1 MPEISIVDTR
11 NMIRAVKHKYDTDL
25 SFFSLTPLRYKLDR
39 IIRAHYLKFP
49 DILVSRLLEDKGF
62 FEEFMHEILNTQPE
76 LFRDP
81 ELWINFKDTILHQ
94 LNGLFGQFNI
104 WLQGCS
110 GCNELYSLIILLT
123 ECGFRKKSNIFI
135 SYNSEYTQSAIF
147 NINSSY
153 KSSDINMDNL
163 NKVFPEID
171 KKKYFEQEEDKYKIK
186 KSILDNIL
194 NFKQENI
201 FQSPNKTFN
210 LILFRNK
217 LINYSLTAQNQIIK
231 NLSASL
237 EKNGILVLGYRENI
251 SNFLNSSEDISALYA
266 DENIFKK
273 N

>member
-1 MPEISIVDTR
+1 MV
-11 NMIRAVKHKYDTDL
+11 N
-25 SFFSLTPLRYKLDR
+25 R
-39 IIRAHYLKFP
+39 I
-49 DILVSRLLEDKGF
+49 LEDKVF
-62 FEEFMHEILNTQPE
+62 FEEFVHELLNTQPE

-81 ELWINFKDTILHQ
+81 ELWVNFKETILHQ
-94 LNGLFGQFNI
+94 LNGLFSQFNI

-123 ECGFRKKSNIFI
+123 ECGFREKSNIFV
-135 SYNSEYTQSAIF
+135 SYNSEYTQSEIY

-163 NKVFPEID
+163 NKVFPGID
-171 KKKYFEQEEDKYKIK
+171 KEKYFERKEENYKIK
-186 KSILDNIL
+186 KSILNNIID
-194 NFKQENI
+194 FKHENI

-231 NLSASL
+231 NLTASL

-251 SNFLNSSEDISALYA
+251 SNFLNSSKNISELHE